1 MTDGKGNHFAAYN
14 RFFLDGPDDE
24 PIRVVDGKISI
35 YTNQQDMPGAMV
47 LSIIRI
53 GAREPVVQY
62 RLIEMEDGTIS
73 LPLSNGIEFR
83 ASNWL
88 ELGQQIYLRG
98 TLPEYGDEL
107 AALFQQVG
115 GDITYS
121 KAFRLE
127 LYWEPSRSLT

>member
-1 MTDGKGNHFAAYN
+1 MTETTHFAAYN
-14 RFFLDGPDDE
+14 RFFLAGPDDE
-24 PIRVVDGKISI
+24 PIRIVNGNISI

-47 LSIIRI
+47 LSIAPL
-53 GAREPVVQY
+53 GSREPAVQY
-62 RLIEMEDGTIS
+62 RLIETEDGRIS

-115 GDITYS
+115 GDIAFADT
-121 KAFRLE
+121 FRLE
-127 LYWEPSRSLT
+127 LYWQPSRSLT